1 MKTLKIASFEGY
13 SVGIRDI
20 NDMVYRCHDLMM
32 CGWELMEDPTAE
44 IPYQL
49 LKHFIRIPADENS
62 GIGWLLKDSD
72 RRMWAAAFAKE
83 YAHSEELRQICANF
97 YDDEVDDFYPVENP
111 QVEDDE
117 EKEVVESSTESSED
131 THGGS
136 EATKSINE
144 SPSSADD
151 GEEEKNDSTSKGNS
165 GGDDD
170 TRTPSS
176 GKNGDTD
183 AETEKGESG
192 DPEDTD
198 ANKEG
203 KDTSAESKDGKGS
216 GAPED
221 TDADKEGKG
230 AGTEPN
236 DNEGECTG
244 AGIGKGDDS
253 SEVTNKIVSDLIS
266 AFEEEATDRNN
277 RAAIV
282 SAFAMVLKNTKG
294 KSDKG
299 SRLGGWDG
307 RAITK
312 HYISG
317 MLNRI
322 PTDRKRCGAVKQVTV
337 AIDCSGS
344 CWTYL
349 SEINRAIRH
358 IAKFYNVQILD
369 CSNGFNPEEDST
381 VSSSDPFDNR
391 KRLEEAFC
399 AGTRIKMHPVI
410 TTPSI
415 KTAARIAEQ
424 SEAFIVL
431 ADYDGYLSIC
441 RMVQQVT
448 NPAKYPWFLDL
459 EERYED
465 PSSHSWNWDEH
476 DEAYVSAEDYP
487 VPARKRW
494 LRLFERG
501 CGDEE

>member
-1 MKTLKIASFEGY
+1 MALIKLASFDGGGG
-13 SVGIRDI
+13 VGIRAGRAFSQQYHTI
-20 NDMVYRCHDLMM
+20 LMY
-32 CGWELMEDPTAE
+32 GWEFLGDPTVE
-44 IPYQL
+44 VPQEL
-49 LKHFIRIPADENS
+49 LGRIEYLPDEDES
-62 GIGWLLKDSD
+62 TEYDLTDSERRKWL
-72 RRMWAAAFAKE
+72 AAFAKE
-83 YAHSEELRQICANF
+83 YAHSEHLRELCEYS
-97 YDDEVDDFYPVENP
+97 YDDLDYPIENP

-117 EKEVVESSTESSED
+117 EKEVVESTTESSED

-136 EATKSINE
+136 EATKSIE
-144 SPSSADD
+144 DSPSSADD
-151 GEEEKNDSTSKGNS
+151 GEEEKDNSTSKGNN
-165 GGDDD
+165 GGD
-170 TRTPSS
+170 SS

-183 AETEKGESG
+183 A
-192 DPEDTD
+192 D
-198 ANKEG
+198 KEG
-203 KDTSAESKDGKGS
+203 NGTGTESKDGKGA

-221 TDADKEGKG
+221 TDADKEGSG
-230 AGTEPN
+230 TGTEPG
-236 DNEGECTG
+236 DGEEKGSG
-244 AGIGKGDDS
+244 ASVGGDS

-266 AFEEEATDRNN
+266 AFEEEANDRHN
-277 RAAIV
+277 REAIV

-322 PTDRKRCGAVKQVTV
+322 PTDRKRYGAVKQVTV

-344 CWTYL
+344 CWIYL
-349 SEINRAIRH
+349 NEINRALRH
-358 IAKFYNVQILD
+358 IARFYNVQILD
-369 CSNGFNPEEDST
+369 CSNGFNIDKDST
-381 VSSSDPFDNR
+381 ISDTDPYDNR

-399 AGTRIKMHPVI
+399 TNTRIKMHPTI

-415 KTAARIAEQ
+415 ETAAKIAEQ

-431 ADYDGYLSIC
+431 ADYDGYMSIC

-465 PSSHSWNWDEH
+465 PSDHSWNYDYDENQCITA
-476 DEAYVSAEDYP
+476 DDYP
-487 VPARKRW
+487 EPARRRW
-494 LRLFERG
+494 LRLFDRG
-501 CGDEE
+501 YSDDNE